1 MTNRSLLAK
10 KINFFYNDIQQQR
23 TGLMQSQTDLEFNQ
37 NEIKELNKSLTWKC
51 FIHNLEEEM
60 LLLRNKKIDP
70 KYECNNFH

>member
-1 MTNRSLLAK
+1 
-10 KINFFYNDIQQQR
+10 
-23 TGLMQSQTDLEFNQ
+23 MQSQTDLEFNQ